1 MYVFKVLVLRMANGQ
16 TKYTNIHFA
25 SQLTYYDY
33 VQTHKSGQLVFGL
46 VGFFFVF
53 LFFFFVFFQFL
64 CFVGLVLNQRLQFF
78 FCFVPPYIQPYKIKQ
93 IHIHLLNKTELS
105 LCVCCCRS
113 SIANMPAAT
122 PVACD
127 LPTIKH
133 LNVAYTLY

>member
-1 MYVFKVLVLRMANGQ
+1 MFLRFWYYEWLMDRQNTQTSISPASLHTMTMYRRIKVDSSWSLVWL
-16 TKYTNIHFA
+16 
-25 SQLTYYDY
+25 D
-33 VQTHKSGQLVFGL
+33 
-46 VGFFFVF
+46 FFRISFF
-53 LFFFFVFFQFL
+53 LFFVFFQFL